1 MTFNSLPYALFL
13 PVVVIVYWLLPARAH
28 LPGRPGVRWR
38 QCWLLSVSYVFYG
51 AFDSRFALLLAFTTA
66 VDYSVARWLD
76 GPLAERPDRAR
87 KRALAISIGVNL
99 AVLGFFKYAGFF
111 VDQASDL
118 FARAGLP
125 TASFGLRILLPYG
138 ISFYTFQSIGY
149 AVDVYRRRIPACRNA
164 LDFAT
169 FVAFFPQLV
178 AGPISRAKDLLPADP
193 AGPAAARQ
201 RPGDLGP
208 PAHPLG
214 PGQEGRDR
222 RSDGAHRGP
231 GVRADARPVAVDAL
245 LLGVLAFAVQI
256 YGDFSGYTDMARGS
270 ARLLG
275 VELVHN
281 FDQPYLSSNI
291 TEFWRRWHISLSTW
305 LRDYLYMPLGGNRG
319 PIGRTYRNLML
330 TMLLGG
336 LWHGGAGSSWSGA
349 CSRPL
354 PQHRAGARRAGH
366 REPRAAGA
374 CRRLPAVVL
383 TFSLV
388 CLAWVPFRAASGR
401 QALDMLAALG
411 RSGGQVLTAD
421 QIVLVGVAACATL
434 ALDVV
439 LRLVT
444 QPLRLLDRFPLVAGS
459 LAGIALVCIIVF
471 SGGAPVPFI
480 YFQF

>member
-13 PVVVIVYWLLPARAH
+13 PVVVCVYWLLPARAH
-28 LPGRPGVRWR
+28 LPGHPGVRWR
-38 QCWLLSVSYVFYG
+38 QCWLLSVSYVLYG

-76 GPLAERPDRAR
+76 GPLADRPDRVR
-87 KRALAISIGVNL
+87 KRALAISVGVNL

-111 VDQASDL
+111 VDQAGDL

-125 TASFGLRILLPYG
+125 TATFGLRILLPYG

-149 AVDVYRRRIPACRNA
+149 AVDVYRRRVPACHNA

-178 AGPISRAKDLLPADP
+178 AGPISRAKDLLPQIQQDRPPPGSDRVTSGLLLILLGLVKKVVIADP
-193 AGPAAARQ
+193 MAPIVAQAFGGMPD
-201 RPGDLGP
+201 PS
-208 PAHPLG
+208 
-214 PGQEGRDR
+214 
-222 RSDGAHRGP
+222 RST
-231 GVRADARPVAVDAL
+231 V

-275 VELVHN
+275 VDLVHN
-281 FDQPYLSSNI
+281 FAQPYLSMSI

-305 LRDYLYMPLGGNRG
+305 LRDYLYVPLGGNRG
-319 PIGRTYRNLML
+319 SSGRTYRNLML
-330 TMLLGG
+330 TMVLGG
-336 LWHGGAGSSWSGA
+336 LWHGAAWTFVAWGVLHGLYLSIERALGVRGTVSPGLP
-349 CSRPL
+349 PL
-354 PQHRAGARRAGH
+354 
-366 REPRAAGA
+366 
-374 CRRLPAVVL
+374 RRLPAVVL

-388 CLAWVPFRAASGR
+388 CLAWVPFRAGSGR

-411 RSGGQVLTAD
+411 RSGGQVFTAN
-421 QIVLVGVAACATL
+421 QIVLVAFAACATL

-439 LRLVT
+439 LRLVM
-444 QPLRLLDRFPLVAGS
+444 QPMRLLDRFPLVAGS
-459 LAGIALVCIIVF
+459 LAGIALVGIIVF